1 VATRLRREMNV
12 LISGATGLIGSA
24 LIPELEA
31 GGHGVTRLSRSQSGP
46 DTIRWDPEAGTIEG
60 DLEGT
65 DAVVHLAGESIAQ
78 GRWNPQKKQQIL
90 ESRVKGTRLLAE
102 KISGLPTPPKVMVSA
117 SAVGYYGDR
126 GDEVLTEESS
136 SGTDFLA
143 GVCREWEAAAEPAR
157 QGGIRVVHPRLGI
170 VLSPKGGALG
180 TTLPIFKL
188 GGGGK
193 IGGGNQWW
201 SWVALDDVV
210 GSIVHALTEE
220 TVEGPVNVGSPNP
233 MTNAGYTKVLGKVL
247 GRPTILP
254 LPAPAARAVLGEVA
268 DALLLASQ
276 RMEPARLEATGYTFR
291 YPQLEG
297 ALRHLLGR

>member
-1 VATRLRREMNV
+1 MNV

-31 GGHGVTRLSRSQSGP
+31 GGHKVTRLTRSP
-46 DTIRWDPEAGTIEG
+46 KTAYDVRWNPEAGKIEG
-60 DLEGT
+60 DLEGVE
-65 DAVVHLAGESIAQ
+65 AVVHLAGESIAQ
-78 GRWNPQKKQQIL
+78 GRWTPQKKQLIVD
-90 ESRVKGTRLLAE
+90 SRVKGTRLLAE
-102 KISGLPTPPKVMVSA
+102 KIAALGTLPKVMVSA

-126 GDEVLTEESS
+126 GDEVLTEESPP
-136 SGTDFLA
+136 GTSFLA

-157 QGGIRVVHPRLGI
+157 QAGIRVVYPRLGV
-170 VLSPKGGALG
+170 VLSPEGGALG

-193 IGGGNQWW
+193 IGSGNQWV

-210 GSIVHALTEE
+210 GSIVHALTNEA
-220 TVEGPVNVGSPNP
+220 VEGPVNVGSPNP

-254 LPAPAARAVLGEVA
+254 LPAPAVRIMLGEVA

-276 RMEPARLEATGYTFR
+276 RMEPAKLKATGYAFR

-297 ALRHLLGR
+297 ALRHLLDR

>member
-1 VATRLRREMNV
+1 MNV

-24 LIPELEA
+24 LVPELEA
-31 GGHGVTRLSRSQSGP
+31 KGHTVTRLSRSRSGAN
-46 DTIRWDPEAGTIEG
+46 TIRWDPSAGTIDG

-78 GRWNPQKKQQIL
+78 GRWNSDKKRRIL
-90 ESRVKGTRLLAE
+90 DSRVQGTRLLAE
-102 KISGLPTPPKVMVSA
+102 KISALATPPKVMVSM

-126 GDEVLTEESS
+126 GDEVLTEESAP
-136 SGTDFLA
+136 GADFLTR
-143 GVCREWEAAAEPAR
+143 VCREWEAAAEPAR
-157 QGGIRVVHPRLGI
+157 RAGIRVVHPRLGI
-170 VLSPKGGALG
+170 VLTPQGGALG

-193 IGGGNQWW
+193 IGSGRQWW

-210 GSIVHALTEE
+210 GSVLHALTDEG
-220 TVEGPVNVGSPNP
+220 VEGPVNVGSPNP
-233 MTNAGYTKVLGKVL
+233 MTNAEYTKVLGKVL
-247 GRPTILP
+247 GRPTVLP
-254 LPAPAARAVLGEVA
+254 LPAPAARIMLGEVA

-276 RMEPARLEATGYTFR
+276 RMRPARLQATGYAFR

>member
-1 VATRLRREMNV
+1 MNV

-24 LIPELEA
+24 LVPELEA
-31 GGHGVTRLSRSQSGP
+31 KGHTVTRLSRSQSGAS
-46 DTIRWDPEAGTIEG
+46 TVRWDPSAGTIDG

-65 DAVVHLAGESIAQ
+65 GAVVHLAGESIAQ
-78 GRWNPQKKQQIL
+78 GRWSPDKKRRML
-90 ESRVKGTRLLAE
+90 DSRVQGTRLLAE
-102 KISGLPTPPKVMVSA
+102 RISALATPPGVMVST

-126 GDEVLTEESS
+126 GDEVLTEESAP
-136 SGTDFLA
+136 GADFLA
-143 GVCREWEAAAEPAR
+143 RVCREWEAAAEPAR
-157 QGGIRVVHPRLGI
+157 RAGIRVVHPRLGI
-170 VLSPKGGALG
+170 VLTPQGGALG

-193 IGGGNQWW
+193 IGSGRQWW

-210 GSIVHALTEE
+210 GSVLHALTDEG
-220 TVEGPVNVGSPNP
+220 VEGPVNVGSPNP
-233 MTNAGYTKVLGKVL
+233 MTNAEYTKVLGKVL
-247 GRPTILP
+247 GRPTVLP
-254 LPAPAARAVLGEVA
+254 LPAPAARIMLGEVA

-276 RMEPARLEATGYTFR
+276 RMRPARLQATGYAFR

>member
-1 VATRLRREMNV
+1 MNV

-31 GGHGVTRLSRSQSGP
+31 GGHAVTRLSRSQSGP

-78 GRWNPQKKQQIL
+78 GRWSPQKKQQIL

>member
-1 VATRLRREMNV
+1 MNV

-24 LIPELEA
+24 LVPELEA
-31 GGHGVTRLSRSQSGP
+31 NGHTVTRLSRSQPGAN
-46 DTIRWDPEAGTIEG
+46 TIRWDPSAGTIEG

-65 DAVVHLAGESIAQ
+65 EAVVHLAGESIAQ
-78 GRWNPQKKQQIL
+78 GRWSPDKKRRIL
-90 ESRVKGTRLLAE
+90 DSRVRGTRLLAE
-102 KISGLPTPPKVMVSA
+102 RIAALSTPPKVMVST

-126 GDEVLTEESS
+126 GDEVLTEESAP
-136 SGTDFLA
+136 GADFLA
-143 GVCREWEAAAEPAR
+143 GVCREWEAAAEPAQR
-157 QGGIRVVHPRLGI
+157 AGIRVVHPRLGI
-170 VLSPKGGALG
+170 VLSPRGGALG

-193 IGGGNQWW
+193 VGSGQQWW

-210 GSIVHALTEE
+210 GSIVHALTDE

-233 MTNAGYTKVLGKVL
+233 MTNAEYTKVLGKVL
-247 GRPTILP
+247 GRPTVLP
-254 LPAPAARAVLGEVA
+254 LPAPAARIMLGEVA

-276 RMEPARLEATGYTFR
+276 RMRPAKLEATDYSFR